1 MQRLRQL
8 ALRRP
13 GARRGRCSQMYDGAT
28 DVKTCFRV
36 REFRRS
42 GQINTHL
49 RAGAPVI
56 TYLCFSAGRRTN
68 LWRTLREGRGNVDT
82 CSMDAVIHSFHSQGY
97 FDSPIRE
104 R

>member
-1 MQRLRQL
+1 
-8 ALRRP
+8 
-13 GARRGRCSQMYDGAT
+13 MYDGAT
-28 DVKTCFRV
+28 DVKTYFRV
-36 REFRRS
+36 REFLRS
-42 GQINTHL
+42 GQINTRL

>member
-28 DVKTCFRV
+28 DVKTYFRV

-42 GQINTHL
+42 GQINTRL

-68 LWRTLREGRGNVDT
+68 LWRTLREGRGNVNT
-82 CSMDAVIHSFHSQGY
+82 CSMDAVIHSFYSQGY